1 MYPMAETPVHEA
13 LPLFGLS
20 KLCRFNSWLPA
31 LNPYTWRFFD
41 HRRVDESLPPV
52 TAKGEE
58 AIDVEALT
66 PMMKAIRI
74 YLLKAQYKVRDEMNA
89 AASKEKGQDEVK
101 EADAS
106 AYGGDN

>member
-1 MYPMAETPVHEA
+1 
-13 LPLFGLS
+13 
-20 KLCRFNSWLPA
+20 
-31 LNPYTWRFFD
+31 
-41 HRRVDESLPPV
+41 
-52 TAKGEE
+52 
-58 AIDVEALT
+58 
-66 PMMKAIRI
+66 MMKAIRI